1 MDEYIKRQAALDARK
16 LPEDG
21 NRNIMAYG
29 SDKQSVGLVAV
40 GVELS
45 KGARSHSLDATPRT
59 TDERENG
66 R

>member
-1 MDEYIKRQAALDARK
+1 MAEYIDREAFKKSVD
-16 LPEDG
+16 ES
-21 NRNIMAYG
+21 RNIMAYG

-45 KGARSHSLDATPRT
+45 KGARSHSLDAAPRT